1 MDFRIGEVEIDLPV
15 GSITRHLPLAG
26 DGLAVVADP
35 PDEALIEVRRLPPHF
50 PDSTGEARLVDAPL
64 VARVVVENRAF
75 VARRVAADQQ
85 GAVREHV
92 ALFARLEAE
101 KLAVLGGPDRSAP
114 AALRVLLALHH
125 PFADE
130 WVQLLQSFVQLPAFI
145 FSSSSL
151 SRSIDSLAPSSIP
164 EATMPSRS
172 ITDSKTW
179 WVRSLVLLPT
189 ASKVAVS
196 SATWPGTPSYSKVL
210 QIRSGVATSWFTPRN
225 ACRPPSAA
233 TWTTRHEPPGRE
245 SNLSILTSYWRGP
258 HHCTNS
264 SGSV

>member
-15 GSITRHLPLAG
+15 GSITRHLRLAG

-35 PDEALIEVRRLPPHF
+35 PDEALVEVRRLPPHF
-50 PDSTGEARLVDAPL
+50 PDSTGDARLADAPL

-75 VARRVAADQQ
+75 VARRV
-85 GAVREHV
+85 E
-92 ALFARLEAE
+92 
-101 KLAVLGGPDRSAP
+101 
-114 AALRVLLALHH
+114 
-125 PFADE
+125 
-130 WVQLLQSFVQLPAFI
+130 LLQSFVHLPAFI

-151 SRSIDSLAPSSIP
+151 SRSIDSLAPCSIP

-196 SATWPGTPSYSKVL
+196 SATWPGTPSYSKVR
-210 QIRSGVATSWFTPRN
+210 QILSGEATSWFTPRN
-225 ACRPPSAA
+225 ACWPPSAA
-233 TWTTRHEPPGRE
+233 TWTTRHEPPGRD
-245 SNLSILTSYWRGP
+245 SYLSILTSYRRGP

-264 SGSV
+264 CGSV